1 MLEEGE
7 YQEEWGV
14 FLDLDPDTRVWD
26 LRARGNAAMLL
37 FILMDVSP
45 VSLISKLIDES
56 KFDAAVKGFEFE
68 GE

>member
-26 LRARGNAAMLL
+26 LRARVNAAMLL

>member
-1 MLEEGE
+1 MLDEGE

-45 VSLISKLIDES
+45 LSLISKLIDES

>member
-45 VSLISKLIDES
+45 MSLISKLIDES
-56 KFDAAVKGFEFE
+56 KFDAAIKGFEFE